1 MAVAP
6 YYIHRMIQ
14 NVHRDRAAS
23 AAFARN
29 PAPFYAE
36 YGLNERQ
43 IALLEEASIET
54 MTELGV
60 HPNLQM
66 KYLRMRT
73 PPLPPG
79 TTVPPGPM
87 DAYLSRLLEHNHG

>member
-14 NVHRDRAAS
+14 NVHRDRVAS
-23 AAFARN
+23 AAFAQD

-36 YGLNERQ
+36 YGLDARQ
-43 IALLEEASIET
+43 VALLEEASVDS

-73 PPLPPG
+73 PLPAPG
-79 TTVPPGPM
+79 ASVPPGPM
-87 DAYLSRLLEHNHG
+87 DAYLGRLLEQNHG